1 MPKSVTIGAK
11 NVFNTQPTDEKNA
24 SFKIF
29 NTLKVA
35 VNCRLKN
42 RSIP

>member
-1 MPKSVTIGAK
+1 MPKSVTVGAK

-29 NTLKVA
+29 NVFKAA
-35 VNCRLKN
+35 VN
-42 RSIP
+42 